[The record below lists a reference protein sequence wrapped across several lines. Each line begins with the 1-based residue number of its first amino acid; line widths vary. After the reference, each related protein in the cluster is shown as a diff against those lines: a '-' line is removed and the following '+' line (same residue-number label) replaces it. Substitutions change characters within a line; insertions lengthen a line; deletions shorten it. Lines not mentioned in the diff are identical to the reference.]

1 MRMGPFYLV
10 FLFAICFASTGV
22 AQPAPLPGNVNVMP
36 GQGAN
41 FGTIVPIL
49 TGAPL
54 RFWTDNSSGLPSGVT
69 MTPTYIEPGVNRL
82 TLHFEASPTAP
93 LVTNKLVD
101 VYAGNSL
108 NAIYRISVSVVAAS
122 PFPCSVP
129 SLRLIDQSTQAVLLS
144 NLTPGCSVE
153 VWAGDSS
160 GLAPSASLCPGLRS
174 AVCHCHAAS
183 IPARSFAYCKHRE
196 P

>member
-10 FLFAICFASTGV
+10 FLFAICFASTGG
-22 AQPAPLPGNVNVMP
+22 AQPAPLPGNVNVM
-36 GQGAN
+36 Q
-41 FGTIVPIL
+41 
-49 TGAPL
+49 
-54 RFWTDNSSGLPSGVT
+54 TDNSSGLPSGVT
-69 MTPTYIEPGVNRL
+69 MTATYIEPGVNRL

-129 SLRLIDQSTQAVLLS
+129 SLLPIDQSTQAVLLS

-160 GLAPSASLCPGLRS
+160 GAGNACSEAMRLQMT
-174 AVCHCHAAS
+174 
-183 IPARSFAYCKHRE
+183 PAWTNARRYTGIMRGEA
-196 P
+196 